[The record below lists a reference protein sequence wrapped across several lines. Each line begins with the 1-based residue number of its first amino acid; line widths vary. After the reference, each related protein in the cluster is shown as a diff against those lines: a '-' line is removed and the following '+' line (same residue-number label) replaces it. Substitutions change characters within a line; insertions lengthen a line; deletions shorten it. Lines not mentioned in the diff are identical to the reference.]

1 MLPTCESHGMG
12 VMVWGPLCGGWL
24 TGKYRGGRPDA
35 SRADRWGQAGWDT
48 GRPEVVRK
56 ASIVEALAELADE
69 AGIPLAHLAMA
80 FSTEH
85 PAVTSTIIGPRV
97 LDQLTDL
104 LPAAELRLDPEL
116 LDRIDELVPPGTNV
130 DPADEGIRLPWL
142 TDPAARR
149 R

>member
-1 MLPTCESHGMG
+1 
-12 VMVWGPLCGGWL
+12 
-24 TGKYRGGRPDA
+24 
-35 SRADRWGQAGWDT
+35 
-48 GRPEVVRK
+48 
-56 ASIVEALAELADE
+56 
-69 AGIPLAHLAMA
+69 MA

-130 DPADEGIRLPWL
+130 DPAEEGIRLPWL